1 MIVFALFESKRKNV
15 YECISIFNI
24 KSMVAPRDEI
34 IRILVSDW
42 KHGWEWTRSGD
53 QTGHNQTLWIA
64 KPLWDTQ
71 KGDQYWLLLRKW
83 FPAFLSVPWFKFV
96 TTAACVCSRSHLLCK
111 CVFSDYCEVL
121 AQWAELVIN
130 RYEHLMS
137 LATCEQHERYVG
149 AQTCSLQSAATE
161 ICHSQVTFI
170 FHSQGC
176 CKMWLLE
183 LLLLMEATEKSKLC
197 TSHFS
202 LKKVL
207 PERKKIW
214 PSGNF
219 VPEPQIIVFCI
230 QFLPSW
236 VV

>member
-1 MIVFALFESKRKNV
+1 MRHTKRWPVLIIIKKVISCFLIFALIQI
-15 YECISIFNI
+15 C
-24 KSMVAPRDEI
+24 
-34 IRILVSDW
+34 
-42 KHGWEWTRSGD
+42 
-53 QTGHNQTLWIA
+53 HN
-64 KPLWDTQ
+64 
-71 KGDQYWLLLRKW
+71 
-83 FPAFLSVPWFKFV
+83 S
-96 TTAACVCSRSHLLCK
+96 
-111 CVFSDYCEVL
+111 CVFVPVHICCVNVFSDPSDYCEVL

-137 LATCEQHERYVG
+137 LATCEQHERYVD

-202 LKKVL
+202 LKKSFA
-207 PERKKIW
+207 RKKK
-214 PSGNF
+214 NLAF
-219 VPEPQIIVFCI
+219 R
-230 QFLPSW
+230 
-236 VV
+236 